1 MMDKFS
7 LPESPSRFA
16 FPVASAGYPLIFAA
30 AFATGVLALLQLRVL
45 ALLGLAVT
53 FFIAY
58 FFRDPDRVVPV
69 SDGAVISPADGRVVI
84 AGKVDQTLYYDGP
97 CQKISIFMSVFNVHV
112 NRIPHE
118 GLVEKIEYH
127 PGKFVNAS
135 FDKASEDNERNA
147 VFIITD
153 RGKRLCVVQIAGLIA
168 RRIICHIQAGDT
180 VHRGRRFGMICFGS
194 RLDVYLPADATVNVA
209 VGDRVKAGT
218 SIVGYIG

>member
-1 MMDKFS
+1 MMNKFS
-7 LPESPSRFA
+7 LPEPHSRFA
-16 FPVASAGYPLIFAA
+16 FPVAIAGYPLIFAA
-30 AFATGVLALLQLRVL
+30 AFATGVLALLQLR
-45 ALLGLAVT
+45 APAILGLAVT

-69 SDGAVISPADGRVVI
+69 SDGAIISPADGRVVI
-84 AGKVDQTLYYDGP
+84 AGRVDHTLFYDGP

-135 FDKASEDNERNA
+135 LDKASEDNERNA
-147 VFIITD
+147 VFIVTD
-153 RGKRLCVVQIAGLIA
+153 QGQRYCVVQIAGLIA
-168 RRIICHIQAGDT
+168 RRIICHIQPGET

-194 RLDVYLPADATVNVA
+194 RLDIYLPIDATINVA
-209 VGDRVKAGT
+209 VGDKVRAGT
-218 SIVGYIG
+218 SIVGYLG